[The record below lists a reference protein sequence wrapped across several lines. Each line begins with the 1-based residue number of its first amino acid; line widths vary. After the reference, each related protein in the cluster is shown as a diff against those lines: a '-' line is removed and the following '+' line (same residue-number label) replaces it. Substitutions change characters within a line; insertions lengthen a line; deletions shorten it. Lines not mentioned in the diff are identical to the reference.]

1 MSQWPSI
8 FSSLNCEDNLEIR
21 ITEKQTEKCRSTNQ
35 ATVKKEKFFSSKW
48 C

>member
-1 MSQWPSI
+1 MTLSEATMY
-8 FSSLNCEDNLEIR
+8 CLEIR